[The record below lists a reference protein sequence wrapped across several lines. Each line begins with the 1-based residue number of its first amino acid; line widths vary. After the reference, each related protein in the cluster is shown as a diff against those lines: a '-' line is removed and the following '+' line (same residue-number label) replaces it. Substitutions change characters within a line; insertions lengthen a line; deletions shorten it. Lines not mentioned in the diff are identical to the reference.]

1 MTGFCFFPAMR
12 PTVRTKTQLLL
23 LESVRRRKRLQQGFT
38 LIELMIVVAIV
49 GILAAVAIPRY
60 LEARRAAAAGAQIG
74 EKIGLA
80 KECATWVITQV
91 GTAPTYSGATCN
103 TSGATFTGSWTTA
116 GAVGGLKC
124 LNVTSGSGT
133 SVAIAV
139 ASDGGMTCAIS

>member
-1 MTGFCFFPAMR
+1 
-12 PTVRTKTQLLL
+12 
-23 LESVRRRKRLQQGFT
+23 
-38 LIELMIVVAIV
+38 VVAIV